1 MSSIFNYLQ
10 IQNGGAWNSSF
21 SVLKTLV
28 GFYVTNEAYSC
39 LQVCVLN
46 WWDRPWYFPRCFV
59 VSMKSVQNAIW
70 WTNLQ
75 LPHINLSYCAALLI
89 TVVCEHMD
97 TVIMNHQITL
107 TYKHKIYKLHTEETC
122 VCNQCWGIIIY
133 LVNSYFFKPQWFWF
147 LSSAN
152 EEIERSA
159 EPCHTQIF

>member
-1 MSSIFNYLQ
+1 MAIILVKDEISCFYMK
-10 IQNGGAWNSSF
+10 
-21 SVLKTLV
+21 VLIPMLRQPKWYKNIT
-28 GFYVTNEAYSC
+28 C
-39 LQVCVLN
+39 LDILKE
-46 WWDRPWYFPRCFV
+46 
-59 VSMKSVQNAIW
+59 MKSKNVQNAIW

-152 EEIERSA
+152 KEIERSA